1 MNNFFSLNKK
11 LIFNTDYTGKP
22 VVSAL
27 DSDGLFLF
35 YAQCLICVACLSL
48 RELRATGC
56 AAVRKT
62 GSAEA
67 LAHFS
72 NSVHRLL

>member
-1 MNNFFSLNKK
+1 MNDFFSLNKK

-22 VVSAL
+22 VVTAL
-27 DSDGLFLF
+27 DSDGLILF
-35 YAQCLICVACLSL
+35 YTQRLICVACLSL
-48 RELRATGC
+48 RDLRTTGC

-67 LAHFS
+67 LAHFP
-72 NSVHRLL
+72 NSVQRLL